1 MIFYIKRLACL
12 ALCGLFLLP
21 LGGCLPL
28 TLKPGKHQLQYN
40 LEKAL
45 GCENV
50 VPVAVIG
57 SGPAGLS
64 AALYIARAGMK
75 AFVFTG
81 PEPQGQL
88 TRTTYIENFPGRV
101 KILGPVLMNDMQ
113 LQAESFGACVIH
125 DSVISIDTN
134 QWPFSVTTQE
144 GRKFKA
150 LTIVLATGAS
160 PCTLNIPGEKEFW
173 GKGVTTCAVCD
184 AHFYQDKEV
193 VVVGGGDSAAEQVFE
208 LAAHVSKV
216 TVLVR
221 KDQMRA
227 STASRKLVEAT
238 SNATIEY
245 NRELLKI
252 YGDPDKGGVTHI
264 DVLNNQTG
272 VVEKRPIDGVF
283 LAIGHTPRTDL
294 VKNALQIDE
303 AGCVVVHG
311 RTQQTSIQGIF
322 AAGEVQDSKYRQAA
336 IAAGEGV
343 KAALDAIGF
352 LYSLGFNNS
361 IARKLDDKFFEVFSD
376 KKLQLNTLTAPQ
388 DVDTYINVPGVVV
401 VDFYTKVCP
410 ECIKLLPMLEAVAF
424 KMQDQ
429 IKVYKCDIQT
439 SKGLRYVLAEE
450 KDLKLRTVPTLA
462 VFKDGKFVD
471 MITHV
476 DSPSELYAY
485 LSKFVGAA

>member
-1 MIFYIKRLACL
+1 MILHIKRLVCL
-12 ALCGLFLLP
+12 AASGLFLLA
-21 LGGCLPL
+21 LGGCLSL
-28 TLKPGKHQLQYN
+28 TLKPQKQVLNYN

-45 GCENV
+45 GYENV

-75 AFVFTG
+75 AFVFAG

-101 KILGPVLMNDMQ
+101 KILGPVLMNDLQ
-113 LQAESFGACVIH
+113 VQAESFGACVIN
-125 DSVISIDTN
+125 DTVINIDTKE
-134 QWPFSVTTQE
+134 WPFSVTTQE

-150 LTIVLATGAS
+150 LAIVLATGAS

-193 VVVGGGDSAAEQVFE
+193 VVVGGGNSAAEQVFE
-208 LAAHVSKV
+208 LAGHVSKV

-227 STASRKLVEAT
+227 NTAERKLVEAT

-252 YGDPDKGGVTHI
+252 YGDPIKGGVTHI

-272 VVEKRPIDGVF
+272 IVEKRPIDGVF
-283 LAIGHTPRTDL
+283 LAIGHIPRTDL
-294 VKNALQIDE
+294 VKQALKIDE
-303 AGCVVVHG
+303 DGCIVVNG
-311 RTQQTSIQGIF
+311 KTQQTSIQGIF

-343 KAALDAIGF
+343 KASLDAIGF
-352 LYSLGFNNS
+352 LYSLGFNSS
-361 IARKLDDKFFEVFSD
+361 IGRKLDEKFFEVFSD
-376 KKLQLNTLTAPQ
+376 KKLQLHTLTVPD
-388 DVDTYINVPGVVV
+388 DVDKYINVPGVVI

-429 IKVYKCDIQT
+429 IKVYKCDIQA
-439 SKGLRYVLAEE
+439 SKGLRYVLLNE
-450 KDLKLRTVPTLA
+450 KDLKLRTVPSLA
-462 VFKDGKFVD
+462 VFKDGKFID

-485 LSKFVGAA
+485 LTKFVEAS

>member
-1 MIFYIKRLACL
+1 MIFHSKRLVFL
-12 ALCGLFLLP
+12 AVSWVVLLGLA
-21 LGGCLPL
+21 GCFPIKLQTKKQML
-28 TLKPGKHQLQYN
+28 TYS

-50 VPVAVIG
+50 VPVAIIG

-64 AALYIARAGMK
+64 AAIYIARAGMK
-75 AFVFTG
+75 AFIFAG
-81 PEPQGQL
+81 PQPQGQL
-88 TRTTYIENFPGRV
+88 TQTTYIENFPGRA

-113 LQAESFGACVIH
+113 VQAESFGGCVIS
-125 DSVISIDTN
+125 DTVASIDTN
-134 QWPFSVTTQE
+134 QWPFVLTTQE
-144 GRKFKA
+144 GKKFKA
-150 LTIVLATGAS
+150 LSIVLATGAS

-193 VVVGGGDSAAEQVFE
+193 VVIGGGDSAAEQVFE

-238 SNATIEY
+238 PNATIEY
-245 NRELLKI
+245 NRELVRI
-252 YGDPDKGGVTHI
+252 YGDSENGGVTHI

-294 VKNALQIDE
+294 VKHVLQIDKE
-303 AGCVVVHG
+303 GCIVTNG
-311 RTQQTSIQGIF
+311 KTQQTSIQGIF

-343 KAALDAIGF
+343 KAALDAINF
-352 LYSLGFNNS
+352 LYSLGFNSS
-361 IARKLDDKFFEVFSD
+361 IARKLDEKFFEVFSD
-376 KKLQLNTLTAPQ
+376 KKLQLHTLTAPD
-388 DVDTYINVPGVVV
+388 DVDKYINTKGVVV

-429 IKVYKCDIQT
+429 IKVYKCDIQA
-439 SKGLRYVLAEE
+439 SKGLRYVLLKE
-450 KDLKLRTVPTLA
+450 KDLKLRSVPTLA
-462 VFKDGKFVD
+462 VFKDGNLVD
-471 MITHV
+471 TISHV
-476 DSPSELYAY
+476 DSSSELYAY
-485 LSKFVGAA
+485 LGKFLDAA